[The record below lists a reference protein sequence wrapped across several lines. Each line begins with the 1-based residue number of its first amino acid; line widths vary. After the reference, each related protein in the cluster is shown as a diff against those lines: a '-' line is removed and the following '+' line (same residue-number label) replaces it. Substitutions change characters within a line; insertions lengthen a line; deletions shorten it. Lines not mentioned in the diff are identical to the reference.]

1 MKTGIVRSR
10 DLLFGVMD
18 ELADQGWAPEH
29 VGVLGFSQG
38 CLMALDL
45 ACRYPKP
52 LGAVVGISG
61 FVGLLHEYP
70 EKLSPAARAQK
81 ILVTHGT
88 RDPMLPLEETMAQ
101 VKALQGMGLSID
113 WKVYEKEHTI
123 DPRREVADIREFL
136 VRKLV
141 KG

>member
-1 MKTGIVRSR
+1 
-10 DLLFGVMD
+10 MD
-18 ELADQGWAPEH
+18 ELAEQGWAPAH

-45 ACRYPKP
+45 AARYPQT

-61 FVGLLHEYP
+61 YVGMLHEYP
-70 EKLSPAARAQK
+70 EKLSPVARTQK

-88 RDPMLPLEETMAQ
+88 MDQMLPLTETHKQ
-101 VKALQGMGLSID
+101 IQALKGMGMAIE

-123 DPRREVADIREFL
+123 DPYREVPDIRTFI
-136 VRKLV
+136 VRNLMR
-141 KG
+141 